1 MSGRIC
7 RRFSVSSG
15 PDSACHGWIDR
26 RAAEGTVTHLAME
39 AEFDRLL
46 MERDDLV
53 SLGRSYLPPHALRR
67 GVRRR
72 RPAYQH
78 TSPKQ
83 LEEGYRSMR
92 DTALFAR
99 LSGHRL
105 SRPANRAVG
114 ALPGLKALQGI
125 FLTADSHDAYAE
137 SNEYL
142 TRQLAAT
149 VEAAAKT
156 DATLSRR
163 RVPAPRFPRGAPGFW
178 EPSLLGGRRAPP
190 LPTFAGPPSNE
201 TGGARFPPWD
211 TPPPPALLLP
221 LVSSFRGGYAAPLS
235 KMGWYLSP
243 GMFLASR
250 SPCRSEWP
258 ILPNTRPSGREDALY
273 GHHGAV
279 GVGGDVH
286 GGRPAVSTYWV
297 PTCPW

>member
-1 MSGRIC
+1 MPNYYAHLSLGAQVLSQLPQELSLLLNRERSAFDLGCLGPDPLFFYRPTLPNPVRREGVAMHARSALPVFGRLREAVEEDAPMSAGYAAGFLC
-7 RRFSVSSG
+7 HLAL
-15 PDSACHGWIDR
+15 DSACHGWIDR

-53 SLGRSYLPPHALRR
+53 SLGRSYLPPMPSGEVFAAAAR
-67 GVRRR
+67 
-72 RPAYQH
+72 AYQH

-83 LEEGYRSMR
+83 LEEGYRSMRR

-149 VEAAAKT
+149 VEAAAKQT
-156 DATLSRR
+156 Q
-163 RVPAPRFPRGAPGFW
+163 RFFQAAESGAPLDPWLDRDFKGTRLS
-178 EPSLLGGRRAPP
+178 EGAGGLPQSAP
-190 LPTFAGPPSNE
+190 A
-201 TGGARFPPWD
+201 
-211 TPPPPALLLP
+211 
-221 LVSSFRGGYAAPLS
+221 
-235 KMGWYLSP
+235 
-243 GMFLASR
+243 
-250 SPCRSEWP
+250 
-258 ILPNTRPSGREDALY
+258 
-273 GHHGAV
+273 
-279 GVGGDVH
+279 
-286 GGRPAVSTYWV
+286 
-297 PTCPW
+297 

>member
-1 MSGRIC
+1 MPNYYAHLSLGAQVLSQLPQELSLLLNRERSAFDLGCLGPDPLFFYRPTLPNPVRREGFAMHARSAQPVFGRLREAVEEDAPMSAGYAAGFLC
-7 RRFSVSSG
+7 HLAL
-15 PDSACHGWIDR
+15 DSACHGWIDR

-53 SLGRSYLPPHALRR
+53 SLGRSYLPPMPSGEVFAAAAR
-67 GVRRR
+67 
-72 RPAYQH
+72 AYQH

-83 LEEGYRSMR
+83 LEEGYRSMRR

-149 VEAAAKT
+149 VEAAAKQT
-156 DATLSRR
+156 Q
-163 RVPAPRFPRGAPGFW
+163 RFFQAAESGAPLDPWLDRDFKGNRLS
-178 EPSLLGGRRAPP
+178 EGAGGLPQSAP
-190 LPTFAGPPSNE
+190 A
-201 TGGARFPPWD
+201 
-211 TPPPPALLLP
+211 
-221 LVSSFRGGYAAPLS
+221 
-235 KMGWYLSP
+235 
-243 GMFLASR
+243 
-250 SPCRSEWP
+250 
-258 ILPNTRPSGREDALY
+258 
-273 GHHGAV
+273 
-279 GVGGDVH
+279 
-286 GGRPAVSTYWV
+286 
-297 PTCPW
+297 

>member
-1 MSGRIC
+1 MPNYYAHLSLGAQVLSQLPQELSLLLNRERSAFDLGCLGPDPLFFYRPTLPNPVRREGVAMHARSALPVFGRLREAVEEDAPMSAGYAAGFLC
-7 RRFSVSSG
+7 HLAL
-15 PDSACHGWIDR
+15 DSACHGWIDR

-53 SLGRSYLPPHALRR
+53 SLGRSYLPPMPSGEVFAAAAR
-67 GVRRR
+67 
-72 RPAYQH
+72 AYQH

-83 LEEGYRSMR
+83 LEEGYRSMRR

-149 VEAAAKT
+149 VEAAAKQT
-156 DATLSRR
+156 Q
-163 RVPAPRFPRGAPGFW
+163 RFFQVAESGAPLDPWLDRDFKGNRLS
-178 EPSLLGGRRAPP
+178 EGAGGLPQSAP
-190 LPTFAGPPSNE
+190 A
-201 TGGARFPPWD
+201 
-211 TPPPPALLLP
+211 
-221 LVSSFRGGYAAPLS
+221 
-235 KMGWYLSP
+235 
-243 GMFLASR
+243 
-250 SPCRSEWP
+250 
-258 ILPNTRPSGREDALY
+258 
-273 GHHGAV
+273 
-279 GVGGDVH
+279 
-286 GGRPAVSTYWV
+286 
-297 PTCPW
+297 

>member
-1 MSGRIC
+1 MPNYYAHLSLGAQVLSQLPQELSLLLNRERSAFDLGCLGPDPLFFYRPTLPNPVRREGVAMHARSALPVFGRLREAVEEDAPMSAGYAAGFLC
-7 RRFSVSSG
+7 HLAL
-15 PDSACHGWIDR
+15 DSACHGWIDR

-53 SLGRSYLPPHALRR
+53 SLGRSYLPPMPSGEVFAAAAR
-67 GVRRR
+67 
-72 RPAYQH
+72 AYQH

-83 LEEGYRSMR
+83 LEEGYRSMRR

-149 VEAAAKT
+149 VEAAAKQT
-156 DATLSRR
+156 Q
-163 RVPAPRFPRGAPGFW
+163 RFFQAAVSGAPLDPWLDRDFKGNRLS
-178 EPSLLGGRRAPP
+178 EGAGGLPQSAP
-190 LPTFAGPPSNE
+190 A
-201 TGGARFPPWD
+201 
-211 TPPPPALLLP
+211 
-221 LVSSFRGGYAAPLS
+221 
-235 KMGWYLSP
+235 
-243 GMFLASR
+243 
-250 SPCRSEWP
+250 
-258 ILPNTRPSGREDALY
+258 
-273 GHHGAV
+273 
-279 GVGGDVH
+279 
-286 GGRPAVSTYWV
+286 
-297 PTCPW
+297 

>member
-1 MSGRIC
+1 MPNYYAHLSLGAQVLSQLPQELSLLLNRERSAFDLGCLGPDPLFFYRPTLPNPVRREGVAMHARSALPVFGRLREAVEEDAPMSAGYAAGFLC
-7 RRFSVSSG
+7 HLAL
-15 PDSACHGWIDR
+15 DSACHGWIDR

-53 SLGRSYLPPHALRR
+53 SLGRSYLPPMPSGEVFAAAAR
-67 GVRRR
+67 
-72 RPAYQH
+72 AYQH

-83 LEEGYRSMR
+83 LEEGYRSMRR

-149 VEAAAKT
+149 VEAAAKPT
-156 DATLSRR
+156 HRFFQAAESG
-163 RVPAPRFPRGAPGFW
+163 APRDPWLDRDFKGNRLSEGA
-178 EPSLLGGRRAPP
+178 GGLPQSAP
-190 LPTFAGPPSNE
+190 A
-201 TGGARFPPWD
+201 
-211 TPPPPALLLP
+211 
-221 LVSSFRGGYAAPLS
+221 
-235 KMGWYLSP
+235 
-243 GMFLASR
+243 
-250 SPCRSEWP
+250 
-258 ILPNTRPSGREDALY
+258 
-273 GHHGAV
+273 
-279 GVGGDVH
+279 
-286 GGRPAVSTYWV
+286 
-297 PTCPW
+297 

>member
-1 MSGRIC
+1 MPNYYAHLSLGAQVLSQLPQELSLLLNRERSAFDLGCLGPDPLFFYRPTLPNPVRREGVAMHARSALPVFGRLREAVEEDAPMSAGYAAGFLC
-7 RRFSVSSG
+7 HLAL
-15 PDSACHGWIDR
+15 DSACHGWIDR

-53 SLGRSYLPPHALRR
+53 SLGRSYLPPMPSGEVFAAAAR
-67 GVRRR
+67 
-72 RPAYQH
+72 AYQH

-83 LEEGYRSMR
+83 LEEGYRSMRR

-149 VEAAAKT
+149 VEAAAKQT
-156 DATLSRR
+156 QRFF
-163 RVPAPRFPRGAPGFW
+163 PAAESGAPLDPWLDRDFKGNRLS
-178 EPSLLGGRRAPP
+178 EGAGGLPQSAP
-190 LPTFAGPPSNE
+190 A
-201 TGGARFPPWD
+201 
-211 TPPPPALLLP
+211 
-221 LVSSFRGGYAAPLS
+221 
-235 KMGWYLSP
+235 
-243 GMFLASR
+243 
-250 SPCRSEWP
+250 
-258 ILPNTRPSGREDALY
+258 
-273 GHHGAV
+273 
-279 GVGGDVH
+279 
-286 GGRPAVSTYWV
+286 
-297 PTCPW
+297 

>member
-1 MSGRIC
+1 MSAGYAAGFLC
-7 RRFSVSSG
+7 HLAL
-15 PDSACHGWIDR
+15 DSACHGWIDR

-53 SLGRSYLPPHALRR
+53 SLGRSYLPPMPSGEVFAAAAR
-67 GVRRR
+67 
-72 RPAYQH
+72 AYQH

-83 LEEGYRSMR
+83 LEEGYRSMRR

-149 VEAAAKT
+149 VEAAAKQT
-156 DATLSRR
+156 Q
-163 RVPAPRFPRGAPGFW
+163 RFFQAAESGAPLDPWLDRYFKGNRLS
-178 EPSLLGGRRAPP
+178 EGAGGLPQSAP
-190 LPTFAGPPSNE
+190 A
-201 TGGARFPPWD
+201 
-211 TPPPPALLLP
+211 
-221 LVSSFRGGYAAPLS
+221 
-235 KMGWYLSP
+235 
-243 GMFLASR
+243 
-250 SPCRSEWP
+250 
-258 ILPNTRPSGREDALY
+258 
-273 GHHGAV
+273 
-279 GVGGDVH
+279 
-286 GGRPAVSTYWV
+286 
-297 PTCPW
+297 

>member
-1 MSGRIC
+1 MPNYYAHLSLGAQVLSQLPQELSLLLNRERSAFDLGCLGPDPLFFYRPTLPNPVRREGVAMHARSALPVFGRLREAVEEDAPMSAGYAAGFLC
-7 RRFSVSSG
+7 HLAL
-15 PDSACHGWIDR
+15 DSACHGWIDR

-53 SLGRSYLPPHALRR
+53 SLGRSYLPPMPSGEVFAAAAR
-67 GVRRR
+67 
-72 RPAYQH
+72 AYQH

-83 LEEGYRSMR
+83 LEEGYRSMRR

-149 VEAAAKT
+149 VEAAAKQT
-156 DATLSRR
+156 Q
-163 RVPAPRFPRGAPGFW
+163 RFFQAAESGAPLDPWLDRYFKGNRLS
-178 EPSLLGGRRAPP
+178 EGAGGLPQSAP
-190 LPTFAGPPSNE
+190 A
-201 TGGARFPPWD
+201 
-211 TPPPPALLLP
+211 
-221 LVSSFRGGYAAPLS
+221 
-235 KMGWYLSP
+235 
-243 GMFLASR
+243 
-250 SPCRSEWP
+250 
-258 ILPNTRPSGREDALY
+258 
-273 GHHGAV
+273 
-279 GVGGDVH
+279 
-286 GGRPAVSTYWV
+286 
-297 PTCPW
+297 

>member
-1 MSGRIC
+1 MPNYYAHLSLGAQVLSQLPQELSLLLNRERSAFDLGCLGPDPLFFYRPTLPNPVRREGVAMHARSALPVFGRLREAVEEDAPMSAGYAAGFLC
-7 RRFSVSSG
+7 HLAL
-15 PDSACHGWIDR
+15 DSACHGWIDR

-53 SLGRSYLPPHALRR
+53 SLGRSYLPPMPSGEVFAAAAR
-67 GVRRR
+67 
-72 RPAYQH
+72 AYQH

-83 LEEGYRSMR
+83 LEEGYRSMRR

-149 VEAAAKT
+149 VEAAAKQT
-156 DATLSRR
+156 QRLFQAAES
-163 RVPAPRFPRGAPGFW
+163 GAPLDPWLDRDFKGNRLS
-178 EPSLLGGRRAPP
+178 EGAGGLPQSAP
-190 LPTFAGPPSNE
+190 A
-201 TGGARFPPWD
+201 
-211 TPPPPALLLP
+211 
-221 LVSSFRGGYAAPLS
+221 
-235 KMGWYLSP
+235 
-243 GMFLASR
+243 
-250 SPCRSEWP
+250 
-258 ILPNTRPSGREDALY
+258 
-273 GHHGAV
+273 
-279 GVGGDVH
+279 
-286 GGRPAVSTYWV
+286 
-297 PTCPW
+297 

>member
-1 MSGRIC
+1 MPNYYAPLSLGAQVLSQLPQELSLLLNRERSAFDLGCLGPDPLFFYRPTLPNPVRREGVAMHARSALPVFGRLREAVEEDAPMSAGYAAGFLC
-7 RRFSVSSG
+7 HLAL
-15 PDSACHGWIDR
+15 DSACHGWIDR

-53 SLGRSYLPPHALRR
+53 SLGRSYLPPMPSGEVFAAAAR
-67 GVRRR
+67 
-72 RPAYQH
+72 AYQH

-83 LEEGYRSMR
+83 LEEGYRSMRR

-149 VEAAAKT
+149 VEAAAKQT
-156 DATLSRR
+156 Q
-163 RVPAPRFPRGAPGFW
+163 RFFQAAESGAPLDPWLDRDFKGNRLS
-178 EPSLLGGRRAPP
+178 EGAGGLPQSAP
-190 LPTFAGPPSNE
+190 A
-201 TGGARFPPWD
+201 
-211 TPPPPALLLP
+211 
-221 LVSSFRGGYAAPLS
+221 
-235 KMGWYLSP
+235 
-243 GMFLASR
+243 
-250 SPCRSEWP
+250 
-258 ILPNTRPSGREDALY
+258 
-273 GHHGAV
+273 
-279 GVGGDVH
+279 
-286 GGRPAVSTYWV
+286 
-297 PTCPW
+297 

>member
-1 MSGRIC
+1 MPNYYAHLSLGAQVLSQLPQELSLLLNRERSAFDLGCLGPDPLFFYRPTLPNPVRREGVAMHARSALPVFGRLREAVEEDAPMSAGYAAGFLC
-7 RRFSVSSG
+7 HLAL
-15 PDSACHGWIDR
+15 DSACHGWIDR

-53 SLGRSYLPPHALRR
+53 SLGRSYLPPMPSGEVFAAAAR
-67 GVRRR
+67 
-72 RPAYQH
+72 AYQH

-83 LEEGYRSMR
+83 LEEGYRSMRR

-149 VEAAAKT
+149 VEAAAKQT
-156 DATLSRR
+156 Q
-163 RVPAPRFPRGAPGFW
+163 RFFQAESGAPLDPWLDRDFKGNRLS
-178 EPSLLGGRRAPP
+178 EGAGGLPQSAP
-190 LPTFAGPPSNE
+190 A
-201 TGGARFPPWD
+201 
-211 TPPPPALLLP
+211 
-221 LVSSFRGGYAAPLS
+221 
-235 KMGWYLSP
+235 
-243 GMFLASR
+243 
-250 SPCRSEWP
+250 
-258 ILPNTRPSGREDALY
+258 
-273 GHHGAV
+273 
-279 GVGGDVH
+279 
-286 GGRPAVSTYWV
+286 
-297 PTCPW
+297 

>member
-1 MSGRIC
+1 MPNYYAHLSLGAQVLSQLPQELSLLLNRERSAFDLGCLGPDPLFFYRPTRPNPVRREGVAMHARSALPVFGRLREAVEEDAPMSAGYAAGFLC
-7 RRFSVSSG
+7 HLAL
-15 PDSACHGWIDR
+15 DSACHGWIDR

-53 SLGRSYLPPHALRR
+53 SLGRSYLPPMPSGEVFAAAAR
-67 GVRRR
+67 
-72 RPAYQH
+72 AYQH

-83 LEEGYRSMR
+83 LEEGYRSMRR

-149 VEAAAKT
+149 VEAAAKQT
-156 DATLSRR
+156 Q
-163 RVPAPRFPRGAPGFW
+163 RFFQAAESGAPLDPWLDRDFKGNRLS
-178 EPSLLGGRRAPP
+178 EGAGGLPQSAP
-190 LPTFAGPPSNE
+190 A
-201 TGGARFPPWD
+201 
-211 TPPPPALLLP
+211 
-221 LVSSFRGGYAAPLS
+221 
-235 KMGWYLSP
+235 
-243 GMFLASR
+243 
-250 SPCRSEWP
+250 
-258 ILPNTRPSGREDALY
+258 
-273 GHHGAV
+273 
-279 GVGGDVH
+279 
-286 GGRPAVSTYWV
+286 
-297 PTCPW
+297 

>member
-1 MSGRIC
+1 MPYYYAHLSLGAQVLSQLPQELSLLLNRERSAFDLGCLGPDPLFFYRPTLPNPVRREGVAMHARSALPVFGRLREAVEEDAPMSAGYAAGFLC
-7 RRFSVSSG
+7 HLAL
-15 PDSACHGWIDR
+15 DSACHGWIDR

-53 SLGRSYLPPHALRR
+53 SLGRSYLPPMPSGEVFAAAAR
-67 GVRRR
+67 
-72 RPAYQH
+72 AYQH

-83 LEEGYRSMR
+83 LEEGYRSMRR

-149 VEAAAKT
+149 VEAAAKQT
-156 DATLSRR
+156 Q
-163 RVPAPRFPRGAPGFW
+163 RFFQAAESGAPLDPWLDRDFKGNRLS
-178 EPSLLGGRRAPP
+178 EGAGGLPQSAP
-190 LPTFAGPPSNE
+190 A
-201 TGGARFPPWD
+201 
-211 TPPPPALLLP
+211 
-221 LVSSFRGGYAAPLS
+221 
-235 KMGWYLSP
+235 
-243 GMFLASR
+243 
-250 SPCRSEWP
+250 
-258 ILPNTRPSGREDALY
+258 
-273 GHHGAV
+273 
-279 GVGGDVH
+279 
-286 GGRPAVSTYWV
+286 
-297 PTCPW
+297 

>member
-1 MSGRIC
+1 MPNYYAHLSLGAQVLSQLPQELSLLLNRERSAFDLGCLGPDPLFFYRPTLPNPVRREGVAMHARSALPVFGRLREAVEEDAPMSAGYAAGFLC
-7 RRFSVSSG
+7 HLAL
-15 PDSACHGWIDR
+15 DSACHGWIDR

-53 SLGRSYLPPHALRR
+53 SLGRSYLPPMPSGEVFAAAAR
-67 GVRRR
+67 
-72 RPAYQH
+72 AYQH

-83 LEEGYRSMR
+83 LEEGYRSMRR

-149 VEAAAKT
+149 GEAAAKPT
-156 DATLSRR
+156 Q
-163 RVPAPRFPRGAPGFW
+163 RFFQAAESGAPLDPWLDRDFKGNRLS
-178 EPSLLGGRRAPP
+178 EGAGGLPQSAP
-190 LPTFAGPPSNE
+190 A
-201 TGGARFPPWD
+201 
-211 TPPPPALLLP
+211 
-221 LVSSFRGGYAAPLS
+221 
-235 KMGWYLSP
+235 
-243 GMFLASR
+243 
-250 SPCRSEWP
+250 
-258 ILPNTRPSGREDALY
+258 
-273 GHHGAV
+273 
-279 GVGGDVH
+279 
-286 GGRPAVSTYWV
+286 
-297 PTCPW
+297 